1 MSQTSRTL
9 AILGSTGSIGRSTL
23 EVVGRRT
30 GDFHVA
36 GLAAGRNVEELAG
49 QIARYGP
56 RLVSVATPERRDTLL
71 RLLRARGF
79 DPRVLDILV
88 GQAGAET
95 VATLPEADIVV
106 SAMVGF
112 AGLRPTCAAVAGG
125 KTVALANKE
134 TLVAAGGLVMG
145 ASAASGARI
154 LPVDSEHNAIFQC
167 LAGQD
172 PHAVERLWLT
182 ASGGPF
188 LHTPEEAF
196 AGISVEEAL
205 SHPTW
210 KMGRKITVDS
220 ATLMN
225 KGLEVI
231 EAHWLFRV
239 PPERIRVVVHPQSV
253 VHSMVEFR
261 DGSFLA
267 QLGIT
272 DMKLPIR
279 FALDYPERSETDLPR
294 LNPFTLP
301 SLEFEEPD
309 TRKFPCLSLAYQAL
323 EAAGTAPAHLNAANE
338 VAVSAFLDEVIPFT
352 AIPEV
357 IRQCL
362 ERLSPGPADSLEAVE
377 DADRRARETARTLI
391 QEGIS

>member
-1 MSQTSRTL
+1 MSQISRTL

-23 EVVGRRT
+23 EVVGRRA

-88 GQAGAET
+88 GQAGAEA
-95 VATLPEADIVV
+95 VAMLPEADIVV

-112 AGLRPTCAAVAGG
+112 AGLRPTCAAVNGG

-134 TLVAAGGLVMG
+134 TLVAAGGLVMA
-145 ASAASGARI
+145 ASAASGARV

-172 PHAVERLWLT
+172 PRTVERLWLT

-231 EAHWLFRV
+231 EAHWLFGM

-253 VHSMVEFR
+253 IHSMVEFR

-279 FALDYPERSETDLPR
+279 FALDYPERSDTDLPR

-301 SLEFEEPD
+301 ALEFQEPD
-309 TRKFPCLSLAYQAL
+309 TRKFPCLTLACHAL
-323 EAAGTAPAHLNAANE
+323 EAGGTAAAHLNAANE

-362 ERLSPGPADSLEAVE
+362 DRLPPGPADTLEAVE

-391 QEGIS
+391 QEGIA